1 MKILKSRILLVI
13 ATIILTGSISVYAAR
28 KYYASDIEYKE
39 TTLDKALDT
48 LYTTQNTTVNNLNSQ
63 ITSKDQAI
71 SNLNNQITT
80 LTGQVSAKDA
90 TISDLQTQLNG
101 ISTTDCIRGTA
112 TLTSACGTNS
122 GCVIENKFI
131 PSFLAIQVDVYNYT
145 FIYDKKRSTTHYF
158 ESSNGKLSWYV
169 LDDYYRM
176 LENSVILHNVGQAY
190 QSGTITYIACR

>member
-1 MKILKSRILLVI
+1 MKIMKKIFKSRILLVI
-13 ATIILTGSISVYAAR
+13 VTVILTGSISVYAAGR
-28 KYYASDIEYKE
+28 YYANQVDYEPSNPNFNVDNMA
-39 TTLDKALDT
+39 DALDQ
-48 LYTTQNTTVNNLNSQ
+48 LYTTQNTT
-63 ITSKDQAI
+63 I

-122 GCVIENKFI
+122 GCVIENKFA
-131 PSFLAIQVDVYNYT
+131 PNFFALQFSKYNFT
-145 FIYDKKRSTTHYF
+145 LIYDKARSTTHYF
-158 ESSNGKLSWYV
+158 ETYDGALAWNKWS
-169 LDDYYRM
+169 DYYRISG
-176 LENSVILHNVGQAY
+176 NSLIGHHFDPDF